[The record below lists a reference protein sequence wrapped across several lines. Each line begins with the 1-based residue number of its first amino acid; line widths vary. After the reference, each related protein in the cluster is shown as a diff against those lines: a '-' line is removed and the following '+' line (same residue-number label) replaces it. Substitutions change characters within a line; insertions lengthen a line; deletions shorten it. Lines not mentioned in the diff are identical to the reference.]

1 MQRVALLASRMG
13 FQLKFATPEKT
24 GLLRQMTQNNRMA
37 MDAAHAKNAAGNPLS
52 FDVLYMLRIKNGA
65 NITPMVMMQFG

>member
-13 FQLKFATPEKT
+13 SQLKFATPEKT

-37 MDAAHAKNAAGNPLS
+37 MDAAHAKNAAGKPLS

>member
-13 FQLKFATPEKT
+13 SQLKFATPEKT
-24 GLLRQMTQNNRMA
+24 GLLRQMTQNRMA